1 MINNISSFDGNNL
14 STFVMNNSTGGGG
27 KCQSISMIRLIAML
41 MIIACHIC
49 QYFDNYL
56 AWWLNVGV
64 QMFFVISGFLYGS
77 KQIINPVQW
86 FLKNA
91 KKILLPY
98 YLFLIPII
106 ILYFIFAPADIDF
119 GSMIRSLLCIGTIDG
134 IGHLW
139 FVGYILFCYFITPIL
154 CEITKYLEDKSI
166 LNSLSF
172 IFIFMLLFY
181 VFGILTNFY
190 FRADRVL
197 CYIAGFFVPFLIRK
211 SGAIIMKYI
220 LYIALP
226 AAIISKVIY
235 LYIVAMHP
243 EMKGL
248 SQVEGMSHLFLGFS
262 LTFGLMYLFKSV
274 RPMKILIFSDKYSY
288 PIYIVHQ
295 LFILS
300 PFTLMTATH
309 NVGVNIIIVLLT
321 ITLFGIILHTTATAT
336 NNFVSKYIKL

>member
-1 MINNISSFDGNNL
+1 M
-14 STFVMNNSTGGGG
+14 GGG
-27 KCQSISMIRLIAML
+27 KCQSISMIRLAAML

-77 KQIINPVQW
+77 KQITNPVQW

-91 KKILLPY
+91 TKILLPY

-190 FRADRVL
+190 FMPYRIL
-197 CYIAGFFVPFLIRK
+197 CYIIGFFIPLYIRK
-211 SGAIIMKYI
+211 RGNVILKYLLYLAIT
-220 LYIALP
+220 AT
-226 AAIISKVIY
+226 IISKIIY
-235 LYIVAMHP
+235 LYLIDMYP
-243 EMKGL
+243 EMNGI
-248 SQVEGMSHLFLGFS
+248 SHIEGMSHLFLGFS
-262 LTFGLMYLFKSV
+262 LTLGLMYLFKGV
-274 RPMKILIFSDKYSY
+274 RQMKIVSFSDEYSY

-300 PFTLMTATH
+300 PFTLMTVTH

-321 ITLFGIILHTTATAT
+321 ITLFGIILHTASTAT